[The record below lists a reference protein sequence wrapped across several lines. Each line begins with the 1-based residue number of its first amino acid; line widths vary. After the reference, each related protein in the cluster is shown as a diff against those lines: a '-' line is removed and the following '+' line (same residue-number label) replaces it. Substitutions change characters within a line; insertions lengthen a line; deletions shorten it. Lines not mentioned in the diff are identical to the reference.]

1 MSRLTQLRRLHEAD
15 PGDADVMYMLA
26 QEHAKAGETAEA
38 VAWFDRCLT
47 ANAGYCY
54 AYFHKARAQEDAG
67 LIVAATATL
76 RAGLEAARRA
86 GDAKA
91 AAEIGTYLD
100 QIGG

>member
-1 MSRLTQLRRLHEAD
+1 MSRLTQLQRLHDAD

-38 VAWFDRCLT
+38 VAWFDRCLA

-54 AYFHKARAQEDAG
+54 AYFHKARALEDAG
-67 LIVAATATL
+67 RVVEAAATL
-76 RAGLEAARRA
+76 RAGLEAARRTS
-86 GDAKA
+86 DAKA
-91 AAEIGTYLD
+91 AAEIGVYLD